1 MRGRVAIAFILAL
14 LLEASS
20 ARAWYFPEHVVL
32 SRDGQSVLAP
42 EIRAVLAAA
51 VTGARRD
58 GLTLCERIDPSL
70 DELLVDTPLQTPMIR
85 TPQSVPCV
93 PYSALSGLAA
103 DHASDVAELR
113 TLLTSRAGITLVSAV
128 AYEWRRFI
136 DSARRGERSLDR
148 MSFVHELDVALYFLD
163 PGYVPRARATRVHFR
178 DVGRSF
184 ETVLRELAT
193 DGRIDEVFA
202 RFTFH
207 HLRSLI
213 LARMGRHTEA
223 LLDHAFA
230 VHFLQD
236 AFASG
241 HLVMSPASWAEG
253 RDAVRWRHDA
263 FNADGLPVQR
273 AMAHEPCATL
283 ESGTLELAGLTP
295 CWTTSGDGYLSVNA
309 DATDR
314 LHAAGALSRAE
325 IAFALALDPERVLA
339 YASSLGDLELVS
351 FAAKLDP
358 APWWT
363 VEPSQRRKLPAGP
376 KHALR
381 VVRRAAAAASRLTE
395 LALPTA
401 AGVDTARA
409 THAVDPAVVAGVLDS
424 PPVFADAEEEQHEPT
439 TGAPPEHGESAGHAA
454 GLALL
459 RPTLAQLPA
468 AQADTSAMRPEG
480 HLDHGWA
487 IQIFAA
493 AGAMLLVPARSPVDF
508 VAPAVSLSG
517 GFSYRWGT
525 LLPGRR
531 ARHLRAEPGRIADPP
546 RRQHRQHGG
555 KRGAHAA
562 RSGAAL
568 ARDLGGAHAV
578 QPAAGSRVVPQRGS
592 RAVPQRRAQPR
603 GDPQRL
609 GRVPGRRARGGGDR
623 ALQRPRLASP
633 LRALPGAAVLRRPR
647 EPERHAAGLPGGD
660 RPDVRHHP
668 DRRLREPA
676 VMGEADS

>member
-1 MRGRVAIAFILAL
+1 MRGRVAIAFVLAL

-314 LHAAGALSRAE
+314 LHAAGALARAE
-325 IAFALALDPERVLA
+325 IAFAFALDPERVLA

-395 LALPTA
+395 LALPTS

-424 PPVFADAEEEQHEPT
+424 PPVFADAEEERHEPT

-531 ARHLRAEPGRIADPP
+531 ARAISELNLGVSQTLHVDSTGSTGGSAALTLLDQELRWPVIWEALTQYNLPLDLASFHSAGRVLFLS
-546 RRQHRQHGG
+546 G
-555 KRGAHAA
+555 A
-562 RSGAAL
+562 RSHEVIRSGSVGFLGVELEVAAIALSNGHGSHPLYALSPELRFYVGL
-568 ARDLGGAHAV
+568 ANPSAT
-578 QPAAGSRVVPQRGS
+578 QPAFPAAIGPTFGIT
-592 RAVPQRRAQPR
+592 
-603 GDPQRL
+603 L
-609 GRVPGRRARGGGDR
+609 IGGY
-623 ALQRPRLASP
+623 ASQ
-633 LRALPGAAVLRRPR
+633 L
-647 EPERHAAGLPGGD
+647 
-660 RPDVRHHP
+660 
-668 DRRLREPA
+668 
-676 VMGEADS
+676 

>member
-1 MRGRVAIAFILAL
+1 MRVCVAIAFVAAL
-14 LLEASS
+14 LGTSTP

-32 SRDGQSVLAP
+32 SEDGHGVLAP
-42 EIRAVLAAA
+42 ELQAVLGTA
-51 VTGARRD
+51 VAEARRD
-58 GLTLCERIDPSL
+58 GLTLCERTDQSL
-70 DELLVDTPLQTPMIR
+70 DALLVDTPLRTKMIR

-103 DHASDVAELR
+103 DHASDVGELR
-113 TLLTSRAGITLVSAV
+113 TLLSDRTAITLVSAV
-128 AYEWRRFI
+128 AYEWRRFL

-184 ETVLRELAT
+184 ETALRDLAT
-193 DGRIDEVFA
+193 SGRIDDVLG

-213 LARMGRHTEA
+213 LARTGHRTEA

-241 HLVMSPASWAEG
+241 HLVMSSASWNEG

-283 ESGTLELAGLTP
+283 ENGAFELAGLTP
-295 CWTTSGDGYLSVNA
+295 CWTTTGDGYLSLNR

-314 LHAAGALSRAE
+314 LHAAAALSRAE

-339 YASSLGDLELVS
+339 YAQALGDLELVA

-358 APWWT
+358 TPWWT
-363 VEPSQRRKLPAGP
+363 ATRADRQKLPAGP

-381 VVRRAAAAASRLTE
+381 IVGNAAAAARRLEE
-395 LALPTA
+395 LALPAA
-401 AGVDTARA
+401 AGVDTPRQAG
-409 THAVDPAVVAGVLDS
+409 AVDPAVVAGVLDA
-424 PPVFADAEEEQHEPT
+424 PPIFADADEERHEPT
-439 TGAPPEHGESAGHAA
+439 IGEPPESSTSAGHAA

-459 RPTLAQLPA
+459 RPTLAQLPT
-468 AQADTSAMRPEG
+468 AQADTTAMRPEG

-493 AGAMLLVPARSPVDF
+493 AGAMALVPPRSPVDF

-531 ARHLRAEPGRIADPP
+531 ARAISELNLGVSQMLHVDSTGSTGGSAALTMLDQELRWPVIWEALTQYNLPLDLASFHRAGRMLFLS
-546 RRQHRQHGG
+546 
-555 KRGAHAA
+555 GARSHEVI
-562 RSGAAL
+562 RSGAVGFLGVELEVAAIAL
-568 ARDLGGAHAV
+568 SNGHGSHPLYALSPELRFYVGLANPSAT
-578 QPAAGSRVVPQRGS
+578 QPAFPA
-592 RAVPQRRAQPR
+592 A
-603 GDPQRL
+603 L
-609 GRVPGRRARGGGDR
+609 GPTFGIALIGGY
-623 ALQRPRLASP
+623 ASQ
-633 LRALPGAAVLRRPR
+633 L
-647 EPERHAAGLPGGD
+647 
-660 RPDVRHHP
+660 
-668 DRRLREPA
+668 
-676 VMGEADS
+676 

>member
-1 MRGRVAIAFILAL
+1 MRERVAIAFVLAAL
-14 LLEASS
+14 GTTAP

-32 SRDGQSVLAP
+32 SRDGQNVLAP
-42 EIRAVLAAA
+42 EIRAVLGSA
-51 VTGARRD
+51 VADARKD
-58 GLTLCERIDPSL
+58 GLTMCERTDQALDDLLIDA
-70 DELLVDTPLQTPMIR
+70 PLQTPMIR

-103 DHASDVAELR
+103 DHASDVGELR
-113 TLLTSRAGITLVSAV
+113 ALLTNRSGITLVSAV
-128 AYEWRRFI
+128 AYEWRRFL

-163 PGYVPRARATRVHFR
+163 PGYVSRARATRVHFR

-184 ETVLRELAT
+184 ETVLRDLAT
-193 DGRIDEVFA
+193 EGRIDEVIA
-202 RFTFH
+202 RFSFH

-213 LARMGRHTEA
+213 LARSGRRTEA

-230 VHFLQD
+230 AHFLQD

-241 HLVMSPASWAEG
+241 HLVMSPASWGAG

-283 ESGTLELAGLTP
+283 ASGTLELAGLTP

-314 LHAAGALSRAE
+314 LHAAAALSRAE

-363 VEPSQRRKLPAGP
+363 VDPAQRRKLPAGP

-381 VVRRAAAAASRLTE
+381 IVRRAAAAASRLTE

-401 AGVDTARA
+401 AGVDTARE
-409 THAVDPAVVAGVLDS
+409 TGAVDPAVVAGVLDS
-424 PPVFADAEEEQHEPT
+424 PPVFADDDEERHEPT
-439 TGAPPEHGESAGHAA
+439 TGAPPEAIESAGHAA

-459 RPTLAQLPA
+459 RPTLAQLPD
-468 AQADTSAMRPEG
+468 AQADTTAMRPEG

-487 IQIFAA
+487 IQLFAA
-493 AGAMLLVPARSPVDF
+493 AGVMLLVPPRSPVDF

-531 ARHLRAEPGRIADPP
+531 ARAISELNLGVSQTLHVDSTGSTGGSATLTMLDQELRWPVIWEALTQYNLPLDLASFHSAGRMLFLS
-546 RRQHRQHGG
+546 G
-555 KRGAHAA
+555 A
-562 RSGAAL
+562 RSHEVIRSGSVGFLGVELEVAAIALSNGHGLHPLYALSPELRFYVGL
-568 ARDLGGAHAV
+568 ANPSAT
-578 QPAAGSRVVPQRGS
+578 QPSFPAAIGPTFGIT
-592 RAVPQRRAQPR
+592 
-603 GDPQRL
+603 L
-609 GRVPGRRARGGGDR
+609 IGGY
-623 ALQRPRLASP
+623 ASQ
-633 LRALPGAAVLRRPR
+633 L
-647 EPERHAAGLPGGD
+647 
-660 RPDVRHHP
+660 
-668 DRRLREPA
+668 
-676 VMGEADS
+676 

>member
-531 ARHLRAEPGRIADPP
+531 ARAISELNLGVSQTLHVDSTGSTGGSAALTLLDQELRWPVIWEALTQYNLPLDLASFHSAGRVLFLS
-546 RRQHRQHGG
+546 G
-555 KRGAHAA
+555 A
-562 RSGAAL
+562 RSHEVIRSGSVGFLGVELEVAAIALSNGHGSHPLYALSPELRFYVGL
-568 ARDLGGAHAV
+568 ANPSAT
-578 QPAAGSRVVPQRGS
+578 QPAFPAAIGPTFGIT
-592 RAVPQRRAQPR
+592 
-603 GDPQRL
+603 L
-609 GRVPGRRARGGGDR
+609 IGGY
-623 ALQRPRLASP
+623 ASQ
-633 LRALPGAAVLRRPR
+633 L
-647 EPERHAAGLPGGD
+647 
-660 RPDVRHHP
+660 
-668 DRRLREPA
+668 
-676 VMGEADS
+676 